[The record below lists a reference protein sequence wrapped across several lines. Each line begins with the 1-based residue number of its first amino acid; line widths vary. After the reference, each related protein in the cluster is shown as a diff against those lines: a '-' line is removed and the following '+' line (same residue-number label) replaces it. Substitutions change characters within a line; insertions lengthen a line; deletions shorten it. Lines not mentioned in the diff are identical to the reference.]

1 MFNIESTQ
9 NFTGGRN
16 QFQIRSLK
24 HLLPVSGWIRLTGK
38 GQGHITSETNEMKM
52 SSEDPRLMET
62 LCTVALLHSAHKPA
76 LRKSLWTYQSLGS
89 SSDRPYILAYFYSMG
104 HLVSGF
110 FSLTWR
116 KPFWKSNGK
125 YQKWY
130 FPKYSQLL
138 FPNHWLELTTIHL

>member
-1 MFNIESTQ
+1 MFNVESTQ

-62 LCTVALLHSAHKPA
+62 LRTVALCRQASTEKITL
-76 LRKSLWTYQSLGS
+76 
-89 SSDRPYILAYFYSMG
+89 D
-104 HLVSGF
+104 VSVIREQFGQAIHPC
-110 FSLTWR
+110 L
-116 KPFWKSNGK
+116 
-125 YQKWY
+125 
-130 FPKYSQLL
+130 LL
-138 FPNHWLELTTIHL
+138 FHGPSGIRLF